1 MGKGK
6 DSSSITLPSFINAD
20 HCDQTW
26 FLRMRRSS
34 VDRRKKARTP
44 FSSLYPR
51 KYTNRGPGS
60 EENRLLLYYKE
71 RQRKKQAELS

>member
-1 MGKGK
+1 
-6 DSSSITLPSFINAD
+6 
-20 HCDQTW
+20 
-26 FLRMRRSS
+26 S